1 MPKITQRLIDALL
14 PDENRDFI
22 VWDEAIPGFGVRVF
36 PSGRKSYLIQYR
48 SQKRSRRF
56 ALGNCNVVKPLK
68 ARKKAQSLLAGVRDG
83 KDPAQE
89 RLEGLAAPT
98 VADLAVRFLRD
109 HSAKKK
115 TGSEDRRNLEKDI
128 LPVLGR
134 HLVKSVTCQDIDKL
148 HAAIGERAPI
158 QANRVIAAVNTMFRM
173 AERWEMRPEGTNPC
187 RHVKRFRENHRERY
201 LSEVELARLGTA
213 IREIEAEGSTGAGAI
228 AAIRL
233 LILTGARSGEIR
245 GLRWDEV
252 DSEAGVL
259 RLHDSKTG
267 PKTIRLGAAA
277 VEILAGVERKHPVCV
292 FPGRRGTKPIELK
305 SAWERVRAQAGLK
318 DVRLHDLRHTYAST
332 GVNGGASLPVIG
344 ALLGHSRPQTTHRYA
359 HLSDD
364 PIREASE
371 RIDSNIAAAL
381 DGKPLAEVVPI
392 ERRA

>member
-1 MPKITQRLIDALL
+1 MPKLTQRLIESLRSEGQDRIIF
-14 PDENRDFI
+14 DET
-22 VWDEAIPGFGVRVF
+22 VPGFGVRVF
-36 PSGRKSYLIQYR
+36 RSGRKSYLIQYR
-48 SQKRSRRF
+48 SQKRTRRF
-56 ALGNCNVVKPLK
+56 TLGNCNVLTPLQ
-68 ARKKAQSLLAGVRDG
+68 ARKRAQSLLAGARDG
-83 KDPAQE
+83 EDPAQA

-98 VADLAVRFLRD
+98 VADLVERFLRD

-115 TGSEDRRNLEKDI
+115 TGAEDRRNLEKDI

-134 HLVKSVTCQDIDKL
+134 RLVEAVTCQDIDKL

-158 QANRVIAAVNTMFRM
+158 TANRVMAATSTMFGL
-173 AERWEMRPEGTNPC
+173 AERWGMRPEGTNPC

-213 IREIEAEGSTGAGAI
+213 IRDVEMEGGADAGI
-228 AAIRL
+228 NAAIRL

-245 GLRWDEV
+245 NLHWDEV
-252 DSEAGVL
+252 DLQAAVL

-267 PKTIRLGAAA
+267 GKVIRLGAAA
-277 VEILAGVERKHPVCV
+277 VEILAGIERKHPVWV
-292 FPGRRGTKPIELK
+292 FPGTGGKKPIELRR
-305 SAWERVRAQAGLK
+305 SWERIRALAGLA

-344 ALLGHSRPQTTHRYA
+344 ALLGHNRAETTRRYA

-371 RIDSNIAAAL
+371 RIDSKIAAAL

-392 ERRA
+392 EQGA

>member
-1 MPKITQRLIDALL
+1 MPRLTQKLIESLRPEGQDRIIF
-14 PDENRDFI
+14 DET
-22 VWDEAIPGFGVRVF
+22 VPGFGVRVF
-36 PSGRKSYLIQYR
+36 RSGHKSYLIQYR
-48 SQKRSRRF
+48 SQKRTRRF
-56 ALGNCNVVKPLK
+56 TLGNCNVLTPLQ
-68 ARKKAQSLLAGVRDG
+68 ARKRAQALLAGVRDG
-83 KDPAQE
+83 EDPAQA

-98 VADLAVRFLRD
+98 VADLAERFLRD

-115 TGSEDRRNLEKDI
+115 TGAEDRRNLEKDI

-134 HLVKSVTCQDIDKL
+134 RLVEAVTCQDIDKL

-158 QANRVIAAVNTMFRM
+158 TANRVMAAASTMFGL
-173 AERWEMRPEGTNPC
+173 AERWGMRPEGTNPC

-213 IREIEAEGSTGAGAI
+213 IRAIETEGGAGAGVL

-233 LILTGARSGEIR
+233 LILTGARSGEIKN
-245 GLRWDEV
+245 LRWDEV
-252 DSEAGVL
+252 DFEGAAL

-267 PKTIRLGAAA
+267 AKTIRLGAAA
-277 VEILAGVERKHPVCV
+277 LQILAGIERKHPVWV
-292 FPGRRGTKPIELK
+292 FPRASGTKPIELRRT
-305 SAWERVRAQAGLK
+305 WERIRALAGLA

-344 ALLGHSRPQTTHRYA
+344 ALLGHTRSETTRRYA

-371 RIDSNIAAAL
+371 RIDSKIAAAL
-381 DGKPLAEVVPI
+381 DGKPLAEVVSL
-392 ERRA
+392 RGA